1 MVQSPIAVQDRE
13 QLASFRQGDRAAME
27 HVYRQFVAE
36 VTAFLR
42 RGFMYRVDTIQ
53 TRFPGVRD
61 AIELE
66 SLVQEVFARAFE
78 PRARTAYDGL
88 RPYGPFLI
96 GIARHVVL
104 DHLRANVRHGEV
116 IVSPP
121 VLDETVA
128 SPEVPEHERRAR
140 ELVATFLADE
150 CDDRDRELYELRYQR
165 ELSQSDAAAAA
176 GLSRI
181 QIRRWETT
189 LRKRLLRF
197 LKRADYVR
205 RR

>member
-1 MVQSPIAVQDRE
+1 MDRD
-13 QLASFRQGDRAAME
+13 QLAAFRQGDRAALE
-27 HVYRQFVAE
+27 RVYQQFVEE

-42 RGFMYRVDTIQ
+42 RGFMYRTDSTQ
-53 TRFPGVRD
+53 TRFSGVRD
-61 AIELE
+61 SYELE
-66 SLVQEVFARAFE
+66 SCVQEVFARAFE
-78 PRARTAYDGL
+78 PRARTAYDGV
-88 RPYGPFLI
+88 RPYASFLV

-104 DHLRANVRHGEV
+104 DHLRASARHGEV

-121 VLDETVA
+121 VLDATVA
-128 SPEVPEHERRAR
+128 SPQVPEHERRAL

-181 QIRRWETT
+181 QLRRWETK

-205 RR
+205 PR